1 MKAPRSVPAAILL
14 TLACTAAVSGLPSQ
28 ADEPTTSGAS
38 QPLRFLRV
46 FAPAD
51 RLKEWP
57 WGDVRYLPIKPDEFE
72 RLVNAAS
79 VDPRSGRASVAA
91 TIRSAQYRAR
101 LVGDDLVQ
109 GTATLDVHLSGEVAA
124 MLLLAPCRLPIAQ
137 ATWAGPARQP
147 AKLGLSL
154 DGRLEVLVERSGRLQ
169 LDWSLRGRRDNWN
182 VVTFPM
188 ELPSCPATQMTLELP
203 PQMVPVAE
211 PGVVVQEGGRGG
223 ATGTWRVN
231 LGGHERFELRV
242 APSDQ
247 VSRRR
252 QMPMVRESLVYDLS
266 SHGAEILAQ
275 LQIDVPS
282 EPMRQLALTLDPG
295 VQLTTARCGE
305 SPLEWSAA
313 SIHTEGQSSR
323 VVLEFPE
330 PIRGTAQV
338 LRLGALAP
346 VQTGQRWQ
354 LPRIRPEG
362 VFWQEGNATLL
373 VTLPL
378 VVEQLTP
385 LRARQTRTAPLPSP
399 RSGESLE
406 LQYFAPDATA
416 EIVLGEPQSP
426 LGVDTGVALE
436 FGRGEISGKVV
447 ASLSVPA
454 GERFHVAADVSRHW
468 IVDSVECLPAEA
480 LDDWAFQRAE
490 SRPGTLQIQLAKAIS
505 PTRPVRL
512 ILSVRRLNV
521 SPGQSLGIDDLTP
534 LRFHARLGGRRLVAV
549 RAAEPYRLKWRGDD
563 RLNRPKPQELEPGAL
578 GLFAETPR
586 ELVFE
591 NDSAAS
597 ALRVSLESP
606 KPSYSATIRV
616 EATAYDRFL
625 SEAYWFRC
633 VPEGASVSRLL
644 VHLSARRNVPLQWTL
659 ASGDQ
664 DQLTARRLSP
674 LQNVANDSHRGETW
688 EISLGR
694 PRTSPFE
701 IRANRA
707 GLLIGQQSLSL
718 ASVPEAGSQRGSL
731 VIRSVGATTVGI
743 RSNRLKPILPEPVPD
758 GQYQTAQAAYSY
770 DPVRDVENAS
780 GAAPAVSAIVDPS
793 GTPTSWVWDCQLE
806 SRYETDG
813 TGHHQAV
820 YRLQTA
826 GDQQLRLVFPES
838 LHRIQGVWADN
849 TSASWQRLGEQ
860 DGGHMAIDLP
870 AGRRFPV
877 VCIHFTTTG
886 RRLQPIDTLAPPL
899 PVADVPMLAQHWSIW
914 LPPGYES
921 ASVDPR
927 WQARY
932 GRPATWRESVFG
944 PLGRGPDSLP
954 FAPFDA
960 AAWAGLVL
968 PDPSRQSA
976 EGKAARWLQQV
987 GRLAARIGAAPSVKS
1002 LDWGSL
1008 LTDKTL
1014 EIVLNDIT
1022 NDTPAIAILADR
1034 HALRRLGIVPRAA
1047 APQPAGDT
1055 DMARGIALFRR
1066 AGLVLL
1072 VHPDAILVTSASNA
1086 APWRD
1091 HCPAP
1096 TRNDLLWSVRPGPL
1110 ADQMRAALDEEQ
1122 DASFLPIAVW
1132 AKTPVEPREPWTLRQ
1147 PEETDSLGSLGWTVS
1162 HVELSGATNAS
1173 FSLVHRDTIQA
1184 FRWIAFLAMF
1194 ALGWW
1199 KGGSRPTAWIVTAG
1213 LAACVSLLLPEG
1225 YAAIASGA
1233 FLGILGQWGLR
1244 VAFWREKPGDSTVI
1258 RLPQRA
1264 STATRLA
1271 APAEMIVFLIA
1282 TAICCATARGG
1293 DQGTSSVSGR
1303 PAPRVFIPIDEKQ
1316 RPTGDKVYVP
1326 EDLFGELQRRAA
1338 KRVDEPQGWLLG
1350 GGVYRGTLSWQA
1362 NPDRLVLADLKA
1374 TYDLQVFNRLS
1385 QIRIPLGS
1393 QAAEFATGAVSLD
1406 GRAVACEWRQG
1417 ALEIRDAPE
1426 PGVYRLD
1433 VALQASALSGTD
1445 SGFQIKVPRL
1455 ATSRLELSVPADA
1468 PSIEVPSSVGTV
1480 TFLAEPPRLTAELGP
1495 TERLAVRWQEG
1506 AAHGTGGPALDVE
1519 QLLWLKVQP
1528 GAVVL
1533 ETRLKFRAVQG
1544 QVSQV
1549 QLTADPR
1556 LRLLRSQ
1563 PPDGSVVPLR
1573 TVPGQPQV
1581 LRLGLAR
1588 PVGEQTIVDLA
1599 FLLTGASGVG
1609 NLRLPTLTVSDAH
1622 TTKRWL
1628 AVSVDPTLQANQR
1641 ESGRLEAVAV
1651 PVFLGAWGPSEG
1663 QPQFVY
1669 SLEPGEP
1676 LWNLSTRP
1684 NEPRITADQTLAF
1697 SIGEGEA
1704 RVLFDARLVVSGG
1717 VNFQYRLSAPP
1728 AFTLESVSL
1737 IEAGSERVAR
1747 WSRDKQG
1754 NLVVFLSGPVTGKHD
1769 LTMRGRMPVPAR
1781 PGTPLGLVRLEG
1793 VELQSNQVQLF
1804 REPSVDV
1811 KIEGAT
1817 GLTEVESPTVEES
1830 KAHLGRLLKCWN
1842 VDVRTPPA
1850 AGTSPES
1857 AVPGSATASPV
1868 AGSPP
1873 AGSSAGP
1880 GAAGAKPAASAQ
1892 ASPAKAKTPNAVP
1905 GAKAAVSSAT
1915 APTRRPAAESAPR
1928 SKEPSVRIT
1937 WRLNHPKVRFEQ
1949 ITALRC
1955 IGDTWDVQTD
1965 LRIRVSEGVLD
1976 EIHLEVPSQWSGPYK
1991 VTPALPLRTVA
2002 PLTTTAVRELI
2013 IRPRLAVEG
2022 ELRFSIAGPLT
2033 LAVGERVSAPNIVL
2047 RDAQPG
2053 KRFLVLPTQSQL
2065 QPITWEAQ
2073 GLREAPLPSDFAA
2086 PLVGHEALV
2095 TYEVH
2100 GEPCR
2105 AVLKPLEQAER
2116 SGQVH
2121 LADINLA
2128 WRSDGT
2134 CYGMATFDLAPSE
2147 LTQCHLRL
2155 PAGMR
2160 PLQVTAAGLLSPPS
2174 HMDQNRWLITL
2185 NSDGLPQHIEVLFEG
2200 NLSGRTGSGTVQLEP
2215 PVLEGLPVRQTLW
2228 TVSSPALFEAEPPAA
2243 VPAVDQLQH
2252 DWTRLQSITALIEQ
2266 GADLTGKE
2274 PEETLRWYRSS
2285 IHRWAAVRHEVDRL
2299 LQTARSDVAQNI
2311 QTELQSIDRK
2321 QWRIA
2326 NRLGAVQVLSQ
2337 EFAET
2342 SAADAA
2348 TQLWQW
2354 TAARRPSIRCI
2365 APGAGTPL
2373 LLDYRPLE
2381 ASRLSQGLWTVAAVL
2396 IVTAIVV
2403 MAWRLDLLRA
2413 VFVRWP
2419 LVAGFLA
2426 GMAWWLWLKPSVL
2439 GIAAMALCLLYV
2451 LRSAWRRYRRPHS
2464 VIVPV
2469 GPSSST

>member
-1 MKAPRSVPAAILL
+1 MKAPRFVPAAILL
-14 TLACTAAVSGLPSQ
+14 MSACMAVVSGLPLW
-28 ADEPTTSGAS
+28 ADEPPSPGAS

-46 FAPAD
+46 YAPAD
-51 RLKEWP
+51 RLKDWP
-57 WGDVRYLPIKPDEFE
+57 WGNVRYLPVRPDEFE

-79 VDPRSGRASVAA
+79 LDPRSGRASVAA
-91 TIRSAQYRAR
+91 TIRSAQYRAK

-109 GTATLDVHLSGEVAA
+109 GTATLDIQLSGEVAA
-124 MLLLAPCRLPIAQ
+124 MLPLAPCRLPIAQ
-137 ATWAGPARQP
+137 ATWAGPTRQP
-147 AKLGLSL
+147 ARLGLSL
-154 DGRLEVLVERSGRLQ
+154 DGRLEVLVERSGQLQ
-169 LDWSLRGRRDNWN
+169 LDWSLRGRRDNWG
-182 VVTFPM
+182 VVAFPM
-188 ELPSCPATQMTLELP
+188 ELPSCPATQMILELP

-223 ATGTWRVN
+223 ATVTWRVN

-247 VSRRR
+247 ASRRR
-252 QMPMVRESLVYDLS
+252 QMPIVRESLVYDMS

-282 EPMRQLALTLDPG
+282 EPVRQLALTLDPG
-295 VQLTTARCGE
+295 VQLITARCGD
-305 SPLEWSAA
+305 SPLEWATA
-313 SIHTEGQSSR
+313 SIHAAGQSSR

-330 PIRGTAQV
+330 PIRGTGRV

-399 RSGESLE
+399 RSGESLD

-468 IVDSVECLPAEA
+468 IVDSVECVPAEA
-480 LDDWAFQRAE
+480 LDDWTFQRAQ
-490 SRPGTLQIQLAKAIS
+490 SRPGILQIQLAKAIS
-505 PTRPVRL
+505 PTRPLRL

-521 SPGQSLGIDDLTP
+521 SPGQTLGIDDLTP

-549 RAAEPYRLKWRGDD
+549 RAAEPYRLKWRGDE
-563 RLNRPKPQELEPGAL
+563 RLPRPKPQELEPGAT
-578 GLFAETPR
+578 GLFTETPR

-591 NDSAAS
+591 NDPAAS

-616 EATAYDRFL
+616 DAMAYGRFL
-625 SEAYWFRC
+625 TEAYWFRC
-633 VPEGASVSRLL
+633 VPEGASVSRLV
-644 VHLSARRNVPLQWTL
+644 VHFSARRNVPLQWAL

-674 LQNVANDSHRGETW
+674 PQNVANDGRRGETW
-688 EISLGR
+688 EINLGR

-701 IRANRA
+701 LRANRA

-731 VIRSVGATTVGI
+731 VIRSAGATTVGI

-770 DPVRDVENAS
+770 DPARDVDIAS
-780 GAAPAVSAIVDPS
+780 EAAPAVSAMADPS
-793 GTPTSWVWDCQLE
+793 GPPTSWVWDCQLQ

-813 TGHHQAV
+813 TGHHQAI

-826 GDQQLRLVFPES
+826 GDQQLRLAFPEAVQ
-838 LHRIQGVWADN
+838 RIQGVWADN
-849 TSASWQRLGEQ
+849 TSASWQRPDEQ
-860 DGGHMAIDLP
+860 DKSRVAIDLP
-870 AGRRFPV
+870 TGRRFPV
-877 VCIHFTTTG
+877 VCIHFTTTD

-899 PVADVPMLAQHWSIW
+899 PVADVPMLAQHWTVW

-927 WQARY
+927 WQSRY
-932 GRPATWRESVFG
+932 GRPVTWRESVFG
-944 PLGRGPDSLP
+944 PLGRGPDSPP

-960 AAWAGLVL
+960 AAWSGLVL
-968 PDPSRQSA
+968 PDPLSQSA

-987 GRLAARIGAAPSVKS
+987 GRLAARIGAAPNAKP
-1002 LDWGSL
+1002 LDWGAL

-1014 EIVLNDIT
+1014 EIVLDDIT
-1022 NDTPAIAILADR
+1022 NDAPAIALLADR
-1034 HALRRLGIVPRAA
+1034 QAFRRLGIVPRGA
-1047 APQPAGDT
+1047 APQPTGDT

-1066 AGLVLL
+1066 SGLVLL
-1072 VHPDAILVTSASNA
+1072 VHPDAILVTSATNA
-1086 APWRD
+1086 APWR
-1091 HCPAP
+1091 HRCLAP
-1096 TRNDLLWSVRPGPL
+1096 TRNDLLWSVKPGPL
-1110 ADQMRAALDEEQ
+1110 ADQIRAAMEEEQ
-1122 DASFLPIAVW
+1122 DASFLPIATW
-1132 AKTPVEPREPWTLRQ
+1132 ARAPAEPREPWNLWQ
-1147 PEETDSLGSLGWTVS
+1147 PEETDSLGTLGWTVS
-1162 HVELSGATNAS
+1162 HVELSGATQTS
-1173 FSLVHRDTIQA
+1173 LSLVHRDTIQA
-1184 FRWIAFLAMF
+1184 FRWIAFLALF

-1199 KGGSRPTAWIVTAG
+1199 KGGSRPTVWIVAAG
-1213 LAACVSLLLPEG
+1213 LAACASLLLPEG

-1244 VAFWREKPGDSTVI
+1244 VAFWREKPGDSTVV
-1258 RLPQRA
+1258 RLPQRP
-1264 STATRLA
+1264 STASRLA
-1271 APAEMIVFLIA
+1271 APAGMIIFLIA
-1282 TAICCATARGG
+1282 AAICCATARGE
-1293 DQGTSSVSGR
+1293 DQSPSSVPR
-1303 PAPRVFIPIDEKQ
+1303 PPAPSVFIPIDEKQ

-1338 KRVDEPQGWLLG
+1338 KRVDEPQGWLLA
-1350 GGVYRGTLSWQA
+1350 GGVYRGTLSWQT

-1374 TYDLQVFNRLS
+1374 TYDLQVFNRPS
-1385 QIRIPLGS
+1385 QIRIPLGN
-1393 QAAEFATGAVSLD
+1393 QAADFATGAVSLD
-1406 GRAVACEWRQG
+1406 GRTVTSDWRQG
-1417 ALEIRDAPE
+1417 AVEIRDVPE
-1426 PGVYRLD
+1426 PGLYRLD
-1433 VALQASALSGTD
+1433 IALHPSALSGSG
-1445 SGFQIKVPRL
+1445 SGFEIKVPRL
-1455 ATSRLELSVPADA
+1455 ATARLELSVPADA
-1468 PSIEVPSSVGTV
+1468 PSIEVPSSLGTV
-1480 TFLAEPPRLTAELGP
+1480 TLLAEPPRLTAELGP
-1495 TERLAVRWQEG
+1495 SERLAVRWQEG
-1506 AAHGTGGPALDVE
+1506 AAHGAGRPALDVE

-1533 ETRLKFRAVQG
+1533 EARLKFKAVQG

-1556 LRLLRSQ
+1556 LRLLRSL
-1563 PPDGSVVPLR
+1563 PADGSIVPLR
-1573 TVPGQPQV
+1573 VAPGQPQV

-1588 PVGEQTIVDLA
+1588 PVGEQTVVDLA

-1609 NLRLPTLTVSDAH
+1609 NLRLPTLVVSEAH
-1622 TTKRWL
+1622 TTRRWL
-1628 AVSVDPTLQANQR
+1628 AVSVDPALQANQQA
-1641 ESGRLEAVAV
+1641 SDRLEAVAV
-1651 PVFLGAWGPSEG
+1651 PVFVGAWGAAEI
-1663 QPQFVY
+1663 QPQFVH
-1669 SLEPGEP
+1669 SLGPGEP
-1676 LWNLSTRP
+1676 LWSLSTRP
-1684 NEPRITADQTLAF
+1684 SEPRTTADQNLTL

-1717 VNFQYRLSAPP
+1717 ANFQYRLSAPP
-1728 AFTLESVSL
+1728 EFTPESVSL
-1737 IEAGSERVAR
+1737 TEAGSERVAR

-1769 LTMRGRMPVPAR
+1769 LTLRGRMPAPAR
-1781 PGTPLGLVRLEG
+1781 PGPPLGLVRLEG
-1793 VELQSNQVQLF
+1793 VELQSSQVQLF

-1811 KIEGAT
+1811 KIEGVT
-1817 GLTEVESPTVEES
+1817 GLTEVESPTVDES
-1830 KAHLGRLLKCWN
+1830 KAHLGRLLKCWS
-1842 VDVRTPPA
+1842 VDARTPPA
-1850 AGTSPES
+1850 AEKTPAPAAPAS
-1857 AVPGSATASPV
+1857 AAADPGAS
-1868 AGSPP
+1868 SPP
-1873 AGSSAGP
+1873 AGSSTGP
-1880 GAAGAKPAASAQ
+1880 GAAKPKPDGSAQ
-1892 ASPAKAKTPNAVP
+1892 ASPAKARPSTTAAD
-1905 GAKAAVSSAT
+1905 AKPAVSPAT
-1915 APTRRPAAESAPR
+1915 APARRPTADSAR
-1928 SKEPSVRIT
+1928 KSQEPSVRIT
-1937 WRLNHPKVRFEQ
+1937 WRLNHPQVHFDQ

-1991 VTPALPLRTVA
+1991 VTPASPVRTVA
-2002 PLTTTAVRELI
+2002 PLTTGAARELI

-2022 ELRFSIAGPLT
+2022 ELRFSIVGPLT

-2047 RDAQPG
+2047 RGAQAG

-2065 QPITWEAQ
+2065 QPITWETQ
-2073 GLREAPLPSDFAA
+2073 GLREAQLPSDFAA
-2086 PLVGHEALV
+2086 PPVGREALV
-2095 TYEVH
+2095 TYEVR
-2100 GEPCR
+2100 GEPHR
-2105 AVLKPLEQAER
+2105 AVLKALEQAQR
-2116 SGQVH
+2116 SVQVH
-2121 LADINLA
+2121 LADISLA

-2134 CYGMATFDLAPSE
+2134 CYGLAAFDLAPSE
-2147 LTQCHLRL
+2147 LAQCHLRL

-2160 PLQVTAAGLLSPPS
+2160 PVQVTASGLLSPPS
-2174 HMDQNRWLITL
+2174 YIDQNRWLITL
-2185 NSDGLPQHIEVLFEG
+2185 NSNGLPQHIEVLFEG
-2200 NLSGRTGSGTVQLEP
+2200 SLSERMGFGTVPLEP
-2215 PVLEGLPVRQTLW
+2215 PALDGLPVRQTLW
-2228 TVSSPALFEAEPPAA
+2228 TVSSPALFEAEPSAA

-2252 DWTRLQSITALIEQ
+2252 DWTRLESITALIEQ

-2274 PEETLRWYRSS
+2274 PEETLRWYRAA

-2299 LQTARSDVAQNI
+2299 LQTARSDVAQSI

-2342 SAADAA
+2342 SAAGGA

-2354 TAARRPSIRCI
+2354 TAAQRPTIRCI

-2373 LLDYRPLE
+2373 LLDCRPVE
-2381 ASRLSQGLWTVAAVL
+2381 TGRLSRGLWTAAAVL
-2396 IVTAIVV
+2396 LITAIVL
-2403 MAWRLDLLRA
+2403 MAWRLDILRT
-2413 VFVRWP
+2413 VFLRWP
-2419 LVAGFLA
+2419 LVAGLLA
-2426 GMAWWLWLKPSVL
+2426 GIAWWLWLKPSIVGL
-2439 GIAAMALCLLYV
+2439 AVIAWCLLFL

-2469 GPSSST
+2469 GPSSSV